1 MNAKIIDLF
10 AGPGGWDEGLRMLG
24 REDVVGV
31 EWDKWACTT
40 AQSNGHAR
48 VQEDISK
55 LSPEDFASRWV
66 DRPLEGLIASPPC
79 QAWSLAGKRGGEH
92 DRQACHELADRMD
105 ILGNDS
111 IDFTE
116 WADPRSHLVTQPVR
130 WVRDLMPEWI
140 ALEEVP
146 AVKGLWAH
154 FARIFESWGYSVDH
168 GVLQAEAYGVP
179 QTRKRAILIA
189 SRVGEVKLP
198 EATHSKYYSRTPDKL
213 DPGMPRWVS
222 MAEALARGFEERPS
236 PTISSGGTATGGA
249 EPIAN
254 RKLRADLQSTLVRQ
268 GWGYTTRPA
277 PTVCAGNGGKEDGAR
292 WGGSTVRRDMHQAE
306 AESREWLR
314 MSSQVNSSVRHRSAP
329 APAMAFGHDSASTR
343 WIPKGGNPRVGE
355 AMPATERPSD
365 AIRLQPW
372 EAGVLQSFPA
382 DYAWQG
388 PRTKQY
394 EQAGNAVPPLL
405 AAHVLREAMGL
416 DS

>member
-116 WADPRSHLVTQPVR
+116 WVDPRSHLVAQPVR
-130 WVRDLMPEWI
+130 WARDLNPEWI

-146 AVKGLWAH
+146 AVIGLWEH
-154 FARIFESWGYSVDH
+154 FADIFRSWGYSAET
-168 GVLQAEAYGVP
+168 GVLSAEAYGVP

-189 SRVGEVKLP
+189 SRVGEVVLP
-198 EATHSKYYSRTPDKL
+198 EPSHSRYYPRDRERL
-213 DPGMPRWVS
+213 DPGVEKWVS
-222 MAEALARGFEERPS
+222 MAEELPEAHITP
-236 PTISSGGTATGGA
+236 
-249 EPIAN
+249 
-254 RKLRADLQSTLVRQ
+254 
-268 GWGYTTRPA
+268 
-277 PTVCAGNGGKEDGAR
+277 
-292 WGGSTVRRDMHQAE
+292 GS
-306 AESREWLR
+306 WLR
-314 MSSQVNSSVRHRSAP
+314 SSAQPNAAIRYAYEP
-329 APAMAFGHDSASTR
+329 CFAFAFGNDSASVIWGSPEDDPMVGGRMLASERPLGSRRITPTEAGALQTFPKDYR
-343 WIPKGGNPRVGE
+343 WKGGTGK
-355 AMPATERPSD
+355 
-365 AIRLQPW
+365 I
-372 EAGVLQSFPA
+372 F
-382 DYAWQG
+382 
-388 PRTKQY
+388 
-394 EQAGNAVPPLL
+394 EQIGNAVPPRMASCVIR
-405 AAHVLREAMGL
+405 AAMLG
-416 DS
+416 